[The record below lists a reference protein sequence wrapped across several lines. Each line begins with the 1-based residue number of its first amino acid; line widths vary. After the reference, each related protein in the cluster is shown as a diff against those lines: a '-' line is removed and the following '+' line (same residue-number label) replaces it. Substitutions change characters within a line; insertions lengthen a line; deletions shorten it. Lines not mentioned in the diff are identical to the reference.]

1 MRQHLSI
8 MERSNK
14 LVLGL
19 AGYARTGK
27 DMVGTTI
34 MNLCK
39 PGTVKIVKLASYL
52 RKIIA
57 EEKSTPKGINIFSE
71 DPEMKKK
78 ARPFLVKKA
87 QELRKSDP
95 DFFVK
100 KLTEDIISD
109 TSDTI
114 YVITD
119 VRYENEVDYLSEVF
133 TNFEFIVLHRKNA
146 VPATEE
152 EEYYTT
158 RLYNVTSQYSNGTH
172 LFIPEIA
179 KYIEGDQRFL
189 SNLIVRASLI
199 HDTITFGLPDFS
211 KIKIAI
217 SENLTPFSLN
227 ALATVQELNLD
238 LKYLEK
244 HFL

>member
-1 MRQHLSI
+1 
-8 MERSNK
+8 MEKSNK

-52 RKIIA
+52 RKVLA
-57 EEKSTPKGINIFSE
+57 EEKSLPKGINIYSE
-71 DPEMKKK
+71 DPNMKKK

-87 QELRKSDP
+87 QELRKEDP

-100 KLTEDIISD
+100 KLTEEIINDASD
-109 TSDTI
+109 SI
-114 YVITD
+114 YIITD
-119 VRYENEVDYLSEVF
+119 VRYENEVDYLSEIF
-133 TNFEFIVLHRKNA
+133 PNFEFIVLHRKNA

-158 RLYNVTSQYSNGTH
+158 RLYNVASQYANGTH

-179 KYIEGDQRFL
+179 KYIEADQKLL
-189 SNLIVRASLI
+189 SNSIVTASLI

-211 KIKIAI
+211 KIKLAI
-217 SENLTPFSLN
+217 SDNLTDFSMN
-227 ALATVQELNLD
+227 ALTTVQELNLD